1 MEIRNNVELKAVPIE
16 DSHITN
22 KKYVDSKLEE
32 VSIQYMQEE
41 EYMDFIDNLQ

>member
-1 MEIRNNVELKAVPIE
+1 MEFRNNVDLKAIPTKG
-16 DSHITN
+16 SHITN

-41 EYMDFIDNLQ
+41 EYTEFINALE